1 MAGSVGANIRGIT
14 IKLGGD
20 SSELVKSFKEV
31 NQASKQTANSL
42 KDVEKLLKLNPGN
55 VTLLKQKQDLLNRS
69 YKETQQRLTE
79 VKAIRD
85 KLEANNEG
93 GKNQQ
98 RIEALNR
105 EIVSLEHELDNVKT
119 KASSFSVLGAQM
131 EATGDKIK
139 NVSTKMRQV
148 GTTMTT
154 YVTLPLA
161 ALGTAAVKAASDYEE
176 NLNKVDVAFGK
187 NADSVKEWA
196 KTATEAFGLSESHAL
211 EATALFGD
219 MGTSMGLSTKKAAE
233 MSISLAGLAGDLASF
248 KNISQDQAFKALESV
263 FTGETESLKKLGV
276 VMTQTNLEEFASR
289 HNKVY
294 KELSESE
301 KVMLRYEYV
310 MSKTKNAQGDYARTA
325 DGTANSIKTFRE
337 EVNNLMVAIG
347 QHLLPVI
354 TPIISKLT
362 DMVKAFSKLDP
373 AVQKGIVQA
382 GLAIAVLGPLITAIA
397 NVGLA
402 VGTLVGW
409 GGKLVGFFTGTK
421 VAAAATT
428 TAVSGAGAA
437 MKTAAATSAAAGAT
451 MSAAGAT
458 ASSGFI
464 STAAAATGLGG
475 AAALAAASVGAA
487 AIQIKNNWNLPTEAA
502 KTAGDY
508 FKSQLNLMSA
518 EAKLSATM
526 IKISFNDFSNNARTA
541 VTNGMTNVKNAVS
554 TGLSNAKS
562 FIDTFG
568 SNARNQFQTTMSN
581 MQSRT
586 SGAMSSVRT
595 AIQTGMN
602 SAQSSVSSSMNS
614 IKSSISTNMD
624 GARTAATNAINTLK
638 SNVASAVS
646 TTRNDVAIA
655 WDAIKSKSESTWSAI
670 KNDASTT
677 WGNIKST
684 INTHI
689 TNIKNDIS
697 TTFGNAMSTASSKM
711 NELKSDSTS
720 IWSTIAS
727 NIESSIGS
735 IQKKLSETT
744 LKFGSVTIPTFSWTG
759 TNNVEK
765 GTTAS
770 IKVGTSTV
778 KYASAMMGGAILKGA
793 TIFGAMGDKLLQ
805 AGEVGSEVV
814 VGTNSLMNM
823 IARTSRANSNNA
835 AVIAGVSAIY
845 NLLAQYLPEAASDKA
860 VVLDNGKLVGA
871 LVPAINRQLGLM
883 MG

>member
-31 NQASKQTANSL
+31 NTAAKKTSDSL
-42 KDVEKLLKLNPGN
+42 KDIDKLLKLNPGN

-85 KLEANNEG
+85 KLGANNEG

-131 EATGDKIK
+131 EATGNKIK
-139 NVSTKMRQV
+139 AVSEKMRQV
-148 GTTMTT
+148 GATMTT

-219 MGTSMGLSTKKAAE
+219 MGTSMGLSTKEAAK

-289 HNKVY
+289 QNKVY

-325 DGTANSIKTFRE
+325 DGTANSIKTFKE

-373 AVQKGIVQA
+373 EVQKGIVQA

-421 VAAAATT
+421 VAATATT

-437 MKTAAATSAAAGAT
+437 MAKAATASTAAGSAMASGAAAGTSAVT
-451 MSAAGAT
+451 IMGSSIAAVAAAG
-458 ASSGFI
+458 
-464 STAAAATGLGG
+464 TAAVAAWGVAGYQIATHWNELKDTFNV
-475 AAALAAASVGAA
+475 VG
-487 AIQIKNNWNLPTEAA
+487 NYL
-502 KTAGDY
+502 
-508 FKSQLNLMSA
+508 KSQVNLTVSSVN
-518 EAKLSATM
+518 LLATKG
-526 IKISFNDFSNNARTA
+526 KIAFDNFSNNARTA

-586 SGAMSSVRT
+586 SGAMSSIRT

-602 SAQSSVSSSMNS
+602 SAQSNISSAMSSISSSMSSSWNTIQS
-614 IKSSISTNMD
+614 NVNTVTNTIKTNVSSTW
-624 GARTAATNAINTLK
+624 NTLS
-638 SNVASAVS
+638 SNINS
-646 TTRNDVAIA
+646 TVND
-655 WDAIKSKSESTWSAI
+655 
-670 KNDASTT
+670 
-677 WGNIKST
+677 IKST
-684 INTHI
+684 IS
-689 TNIKNDIS
+689 TNFN
-697 TTFGNAMSTASSKM
+697 NAMTTVSSKM
-711 NELKSDSTS
+711 NSLKSDATS
-720 IWSTIAS
+720 VWSSITSTITSAINSIKTAVS
-727 NIESSIGS
+727 N
-735 IQKKLSETT
+735 TT
-744 LKFGSVTIPTFSWTG
+744 LKFGSVTIPTFSWSGKNDST
-759 TNNVEK
+759 K

-770 IKVGTSTV
+770 INVSSKTV
-778 KYASAMMGGAILKGA
+778 NYASAMMGGAILKGA

-823 IARTSRANSNNA
+823 IARTARANSNNT

-845 NLLAQYLPEAASDKA
+845 NLLAQYLPETASDKA